1 MDARFTPEGDTGEGL
16 RVIVR
21 PNRTL
26 TLRGM
31 TMLFAGLTVVVLT
44 IGIGFTLAG
53 AWPVLPFAGLELAV
67 VGAVLCRLFRHADD
81 HDRIMV
87 DRERVTVI
95 RRRGR
100 REWRDE
106 FQRYWTKVVLE
117 RRRGWYPPQLKVG
130 SHGRFVVIA
139 ADVNEKERESLAI
152 TLNDLL
158 RKQAEGS
165 TAERE

>member
-26 TLRGM
+26 TLRSM
-31 TMLFAGLTVVVLT
+31 TVLFAGLTVVVLT
-44 IGIGFTLAG
+44 IGIGFSLAG
-53 AWPVLPFAGLELAV
+53 AWPVLPFAGLEMAV
-67 VGAVLCRLFRHADD
+67 VGVVLYRLFRHADD
-81 HDRIMV
+81 YEQIIV

-95 RRRGR
+95 QYRGR

-106 FQRYWTKVVLE
+106 FQRYWTKVTLE
-117 RRRGWYPPQLKVG
+117 RRRSWYPSQLKVG

-139 ADVNEKERESLAI
+139 ADVNEEEREALLA
-152 TLNDLL
+152 TLNNMLAQ
-158 RKQAEGS
+158 KAG
-165 TAERE
+165 

>member
-1 MDARFTPEGDTGEGL
+1 MDARYTPESDNGEGL
-16 RVIVR
+16 QIVVR
-21 PNRTL
+21 PNRVL

-31 TMLFAGLTVVVLT
+31 TVLFAGLTLVVLT

-67 VGAVLCRLFRHADD
+67 VGAVLHRMFRHADD
-81 HDRIMV
+81 HDRIIV
-87 DRERVTVI
+87 DHERVTVI

-139 ADVNEKERESLAI
+139 ADVNEQERESLSA
-152 TLNDLL
+152 TLNDFLQ
-158 RKQAEGS
+158 KG
-165 TAERE
+165 